1 MAAMKH
7 MRARSGDH
15 PDGDIIFVRLHPG
28 DEVHASLQELA
39 RLERI
44 PSASVSGIGA
54 VNQIVLALFEPST
67 RRYLET
73 AFQEDLE
80 IVSMTGTLGW
90 LGDAPA
96 THLHAVVS
104 RADCTTAGGHIMR
117 AIVSVTL
124 EITLIVGDLRLE
136 RRPDPDFGLN
146 LLALE

>member
-1 MAAMKH
+1 MKH
-7 MRARSGDH
+7 IRARSGDH
-15 PDGDIIFVRLHPG
+15 PDGDIIFVRLHHG

-44 PSASVSGIGA
+44 PSAGVSGIGA
-54 VNQIVLALFEPST
+54 VNQIVLALFDPST

-73 AFQEDLE
+73 AFEEDLE
-80 IVSMTGTLGW
+80 IVSMTGTVGW

-96 THLHAVVS
+96 IHLHGVVS

-117 AIVSVTL
+117 AIVSVTVEL
-124 EITLIVGDLRLE
+124 TLTVGDARLE
-136 RRPDPDFGLN
+136 RKPDPAFGLN